1 LKVAD
6 RNQQTT
12 ERTPR
17 NFQKHQ
23 NSYYGTKASLF
34 IPYDQFDTMRTLF
47 STDCVITDR
56 ASVVE
61 NRHGVHAAIVDS
73 RGRLLFA
80 VGDPARIT
88 LVRSAAKPAQA
99 LAIVETGALQKFNFD
114 DADLALMCAS
124 HSSEDR
130 HVTRARSI
138 LSKIQCREEDL
149 QCGGHPA
156 VSDVVNRSWIKA
168 DFTPTAVYSNCSGKH
183 AGMLAGTKALGA
195 DVGTYHL
202 PTNAMQIRVREAV
215 DEICHLEANGSLW
228 GTDGCNLP
236 APAFPLHCLGRMYA
250 VFADGAS
257 QAVSID
263 SETTPR
269 TQALSRVFHAM
280 STYPELVAGDDR
292 FCTVLMTAFQ
302 GLLIGKLGA
311 AGCYGIGIKQ
321 TDRTRELG
329 AEGGLGIAVKI
340 EDGNIEILYSAITE
354 ILEQLQIGEPEMRQQ
369 LSRFHCPEIKNTVGI
384 VTGKTYHAFKV
395 RAVEDK
401 DFA

>member
-1 LKVAD
+1 
-6 RNQQTT
+6 
-12 ERTPR
+12 
-17 NFQKHQ
+17 
-23 NSYYGTKASLF
+23 
-34 IPYDQFDTMRTLF
+34 MRTLF

-56 ASVVE
+56 AGVVE
-61 NRHGVHAAIVDS
+61 NRHGVHAAIVDA

-99 LAIVETGALQKFNFD
+99 LAIVETGALQKFNLD
-114 DADLALMCAS
+114 NADLALMCAS

-138 LSKIQCREEDL
+138 LSKIRCREEDL

-156 VSDVVNRSWIKA
+156 VSDAVNRSWIKA

-195 DVGTYHL
+195 DVKTYHL
-202 PTNAMQIRVREAV
+202 PTNPMQVRVREAV

-236 APAFPLHCLGRMYA
+236 APAFPLHCLARMYA

-257 QAVSID
+257 QAESGD
-263 SETTPR
+263 FETTPR
-269 TQALSRVFHAM
+269 TQALSRIFHAM
-280 STYPELVAGDDR
+280 STYPELVAGEDR
-292 FCTVLMTAFQ
+292 FCKVLMTAFQ

-311 AGCYGIGIKQ
+311 AGCYGIGIKE
-321 TDRTRELG
+321 TERTRELG
-329 AEGGLGIAVKI
+329 ADGGLGIAVKI

-354 ILEQLQIGEPEMRQQ
+354 ILEQLQLGEPEMRQQ
-369 LSRFHCPEIKNTVGI
+369 LSRFHRPDIKNTVGT

-395 RAVEDK
+395 RAVDDS